1 MKEELETG
9 KGKDMVRLTKKEVHK
24 EKDHQR
30 HVVSIKSAKTIT
42 NDCLIKSMK
51 T

>member
-24 EKDHQR
+24 EKEGENGDGMQER
-30 HVVSIKSAKTIT
+30 NNWSI
-42 NDCLIKSMK
+42 
-51 T
+51 